1 MNKEL
6 LSLSQSYKDAGL
18 GSTWPANFLE
28 SIIKEGTPPRGRGA
42 DILETLV
49 KRGPPTSWPTWNDA
63 QEYIRVS
70 ETCTRPEEGKILKD
84 LAFKLLSGNE
94 LTEKQKAFANRL
106 VGGATRKLNVIK
118 IDDNLRE
125 MLRGL
130 EAKKRHMSSYYW
142 SNRAVTS
149 GRIDAIF
156 FKLQNMQEADIE
168 EIDYIKQNFRGTV
181 ALWENADGSYSPGTL
196 CKVGSHMVAD
206 AVGWRNF
213 EEVKSHDILIIGNLA
228 FTTYGEVMVQCMIE
242 GKTVDVQVKSLVLP
256 RKKRKKKVDVV

>member
-1 MNKEL
+1 M
-6 LSLSQSYKDAGL
+6 
-18 GSTWPANFLE
+18 
-28 SIIKEGTPPRGRGA
+28 
-42 DILETLV
+42 
-49 KRGPPTSWPTWNDA
+49 
-63 QEYIRVS
+63 
-70 ETCTRPEEGKILKD
+70 KD

-149 GRIDAIF
+149 GRIDTIF